1 MHFFT
6 LTPEFICIYEKDP
19 IAEELTD
26 VLDDQKTPEA
36 QVDYEDTPGSHPS
49 MIWNPNKHCLLE
61 LQPLYYNW
69 CDEPA

>member
-49 MIWNPNKHCLLE
+49 KF
-61 LQPLYYNW
+61 
-69 CDEPA
+69 